1 MWIVGRWRL
10 SHFGTPAKDRQTGT
24 QQRTDCQMK
33 RQNSPQAGTWRH
45 LLPNAITC
53 AALACGVT
61 AIRFGIDG
69 EFRTAVMAII
79 LAMMLDALDG
89 RVARAV
95 DGESP
100 FGAEL
105 DSLADLINFGVAPGV
120 LIWLS
125 SLHALG
131 NLGWIAI
138 IFFAIACCVRLARFN
153 VATTDPDEAAW
164 KANYFSGV
172 NAPAGAA
179 LSMVPLYLGFS
190 GLVPGGADIAG
201 YVALYMAAIAAL
213 MVSRIPTYSFK
224 NVRLSKPV
232 KLVLALGFL
241 VLLPSL
247 FLHTW
252 QLLLVGCCIYI
263 LLIPFSIINYRQDKA
278 RLPGDDNEQVDP
290 DSAVILP
297 TSRLP

>member
-1 MWIVGRWRL
+1 MLIVGRWRV
-10 SHFGTPAKDRQTGT
+10 SQFATPTKNRQTGI
-24 QQRTDCQMK
+24 QRRTDCQMK
-33 RQNSPQAGTWRH
+33 RQNSPQIGTWRH

-125 SLHALG
+125 SLHTLG
-131 NLGWIAI
+131 NIGWIAI

-153 VATTDPDEAAW
+153 VAATDPDAPAW
-164 KANYFSGV
+164 RANYFSGV

-179 LSMVPLYLGFS
+179 LAMVPLYLGFS
-190 GLVPGGADIAG
+190 GLVPSAANIAS
-201 YVALYMAAIAAL
+201 YVALYIVVIASLMA
-213 MVSRIPTYSFK
+213 SRIPTYSFK
-224 NVRLSKPV
+224 GVRLSKFA
-232 KLVLALGFL
+232 KLVLALGCL
-241 VLLPSL
+241 ALLPSL

-252 QLLLVGCCIYI
+252 LLLLVGCCIYI
-263 LLIPFSIINYRQDKA
+263 LLIPFSIISYRQDQV
-278 RLPGDDNEQVDP
+278 RLPGDDEEVDP

-297 TSRLP
+297 TSRLR